1 MYARTLE
8 SVLAEAGASP
18 AAVKLTVVM
27 QELVRVVQRDLRGIV
42 RTLRPSP
49 AAELGLAAA
58 VRVLADGA
66 PRHAGLA
73 VTVHRGPGIEAADP
87 EAADD
92 IYYAVSEAVHNVV
105 KHAAAAAV
113 GVEVT
118 PNFRF
123 CAATGQ
129 HSAWRA
135 GVQNG
140 GDARLVH
147 ATRVR

>member
-18 AAVKLTVVM
+18 AAVKLTVEM

-73 VTVHRGPGIEAADP
+73 VTVHCGPGIEGRTSGYSIA
-87 EAADD
+87 
-92 IYYAVSEAVHNVV
+92 SELVPGTANTPPRG
-105 KHAAAAAV
+105 HARRTRRARARETVPGASGPA
-113 GVEVT
+113 GRPPAPPPPPHPPT
-118 PNFRF
+118 M
-123 CAATGQ
+123 T
-129 HSAWRA
+129 SAHR
-135 GVQNG
+135 
-140 GDARLVH
+140 
-147 ATRVR
+147 